1 MSNYEFVDTTEASP
15 SLKTPT
21 EAVHFNGAC
30 LDEEIEGFRTLSV
43 QGREIAER
51 DVKTQDENSGMGEV
65 FIRASYKPRTI
76 TVYYQIIASSATQ
89 FRESYNQL
97 NTLLKPEQAKLIFG
111 DEPDKYFI
119 ATKESNDEVDAGLNS
134 VTGKI
139 EFLCADPCKYSTATK
154 SFKVTQSQSYVGNP
168 SIPIQNN
175 GNVAVPITYEAS
187 MASDNGYIGLMQRDT
202 GELMQFGYLEEA
214 DGETYTESEILLDTA
229 AMFAATNDSSGTACV
244 SDPTFTVNGSL
255 GEFTPSESTRK
266 WLGLKTDVSAAGW
279 HGGQRTIEIPAD
291 SEGVSGAA
299 NFYCYFRRWFQKGKV
314 KQLGFQSIFF
324 LDADKNPICGT
335 RLGAYNAGD
344 WNATLDFVIGGKKVK
359 TIKGTANDQSGSMW
373 RESNGHDALTKEGSK
388 FTFHYAGKY
397 YSFVNEDYAETA
409 IRYIQINISNYST
422 YEQMTRNY
430 FGVLTFT
437 KNYVSKWQDNPNRY
451 ATGDVVRIDGSEG
464 KVYVNDLVR
473 MGDEII
479 GTEYFKAQP
488 GLTVVRVYQSSWAS
502 DLDITATIREA
513 WL

>member
-1 MSNYEFVDTTEASP
+1 MRITTTFNE
-15 SLKTPT
+15 KT
-21 EAVHFNGAC
+21 
-30 LDEEIEGFRTLSV
+30 LDSYIPGFRTLSV
-43 QGREIAER
+43 SGREVN
-51 DVKTQDENSGMGEV
+51 DVEIKSSDNVTDGSTFTSRRVPEKE
-65 FIRASYKPRTI
+65 I
-76 TVYYQIIASSATQ
+76 TVSFMLKKLNSYAQYIPTISVSSFADAQ
-89 FRESYNQL
+89 KFLLGQL
-97 NTLLKPEQAKLIFG
+97 NFSEPKKLVFS
-111 DEPDKYFI
+111 DEPDKYFTAMFSGAKLSEKHDKVWSGELTFI
-119 ATKESNDEVDAGLNS
+119 C
-134 VTGKI
+134 
-139 EFLCADPCKYSTATK
+139 FDPLRYALQTK
-154 SFKVTQSQSYVGNP
+154 SFNAIKDDDGVLSLVIKNTGN
-168 SIPIQNN
+168 
-175 GNVAVPITYEAS
+175 AEVPITYEAT

-202 GELMQFGYLEEA
+202 GEIMQFGYLEEA
-214 DGETYTESEILLDTA
+214 DGETYTESEVLLDTA
-229 AMFAATNDSSGTACV
+229 AMFAATNDASGTACV

-266 WLGLKTDVSAAGW
+266 WLGLKTDVSATGW

-299 NFYCYFRRWFQKGKV
+299 NFFCYFRRWFQKGKV

-344 WNATLDFVIGGKKVK
+344 WNATLDFVIGGQKVK
-359 TIKGTANDQSGSMW
+359 TIKGTANDQSSSMW

-397 YSFVNEDYAETA
+397 YSFVNDSYADTA
-409 IRYIQINISNYST
+409 IRYVQINISNYST

-430 FGVLTFT
+430 LGVLTFT
-437 KNYVSKWQDNPNRY
+437 KNNVSKWQDNPNRY

-473 MGDEII
+473 MGDEIM